1 MMYSDV
7 GRRRG
12 RDVGGTVPTQR
23 QRHHATESTV
33 RRDTSQVMEVSLL
46 EVLERAEELRGL
58 ILADIRTCLHAR
70 GVCTHLRSWAHEQL
84 PTIVV
89 AGVGLGSSWL
99 QRAARALA
107 EAEATED
114 AESDLDADGPASS
127 SASWPRWLR
136 LIDLRGAPTANPV
149 AIGKAIDG
157 AKQQLRALWLDGADC
172 LLPALRS
179 GWIPQSRYTW
189 LPMLV
194 ELSARECPGLDDEAA
209 SRLGVMCPKLRRLRL
224 SHDGLS
230 SRGWGEL
237 LLALP
242 ELEELDVSTSRLDD
256 AALLLPGSLLSLA
269 MHDAEGG
276 EPRRSICSLRL
287 SRCPGVTDA
296 ALRTLLRQLLPPRR
310 STRPRPRTP
319 DPRWLKQMQEE
330 GFDEASIRSRRER
343 LRVLNID
350 RCGVR
355 DSLRAVAEAASAGAL
370 FALHEL
376 GLCESQLRSA
386 ADPAPGTEQER
397 EQAGWLRS
405 IVSHCPALQRLDV
418 RGCVA
423 AATAAVLAGRGQGA
437 PPLANLRQLQAGF
450 LLPVLSQSLSRD
462 SLPGQLETLAVGLG
476 ARANDVLLQA
486 LAASSSAGTLRTLR
500 LSFGVFEEP
509 GLHAIASCEGLTTLA
524 IEQHLP
530 CLQAPSLAEV
540 LRLPLADLSLGA
552 TLSASAVACV
562 GEEISRRCADLRSLS
577 LSLSQ
582 RADDRNDRGVLE
594 AGRGGCPQLSSLR
607 LSRCT
612 AGVLAPSAAA
622 ILAFATE
629 RHRTLKSV
637 SMLKIGTGDAEEEED
652 EAEDRLELLL
662 RQCKALDTLELS
674 AADGWLWGDGGLRGT
689 LPRLVRHGS
698 LQDEGDEQPDVRLR
712 RLLVQDRLS
721 LAAWEAEQEFG
732 PRSKGKKG
740 KGKKGKGKGKGKR
753 KDSGDVYEAIRG
765 RAQKAGADPVAE
777 YQFARCG

>member
-1 MMYSDV
+1 
-7 GRRRG
+7 
-12 RDVGGTVPTQR
+12 
-23 QRHHATESTV
+23 
-33 RRDTSQVMEVSLL
+33 MEVSLL
-46 EVLERAEELRGL
+46 ELLERAEELRGL
-58 ILADIRTCLHAR
+58 ILADDIRTCLHAR
-70 GVCTHLRSWAHEQL
+70 GVCTHLRGWAHEQL
-84 PTIVV
+84 PTV
-89 AGVGLGSSWL
+89 AGTGVGLGSSWL

-107 EAEATED
+107 EAEGKED
-114 AESDLDADGPASS
+114 AESDLDADGGPANS

-136 LIDLRGAPTANPV
+136 LIDLRGAPTCPAAAV
-149 AIGKAIDG
+149 GKAIDG

-179 GWIPQSRYTW
+179 DWIPQSRYTW
-189 LPMLV
+189 LPQLA
-194 ELSARECPGLDDEAA
+194 ELSARECPGLDDEASA
-209 SRLGVMCPKLRRLRL
+209 RLGVMCPKLRRLRL

-269 MHDAEGG
+269 NPGAEDA

-319 DPRWLKQMQEE
+319 DPRWLKEMQEE
-330 GFDEASIRSRRER
+330 GFDAASIRSRRER

-355 DSLRAVAEAASAGAL
+355 DGLRAVAEAASASAL
-370 FALHEL
+370 PALREL
-376 GLCESQLRSA
+376 GLCESQLRGA

-397 EQAGWLRS
+397 EQAGWLRTV
-405 IVSHCPALQRLDV
+405 VSHCPAIQHLDV

-423 AATAAVLAGRGQGA
+423 AATAAVLAGQGA
-437 PPLANLRQLQAGF
+437 PPLANLRHLQAGF
-450 LLPVLSQSLSRD
+450 LLPVLTGPAQSLS
-462 SLPGQLETLAVGLG
+462 LPCQLETLAVGLG
-476 ARANDVLLQA
+476 ARANDALLHA
-486 LAASSSAGTLRTLR
+486 LAGSSSANTLRTLR

-509 GLHAIASCEGLTTLA
+509 GFHAIASCEGLTTLA

-530 CLQAPSLAEV
+530 CLEAPSLSDV

-582 RADDRNDRGVLE
+582 RADDRNDGGKLRADRGVLE
-594 AGRGGCPQLSSLR
+594 VGRGGCPQLSSLR

-612 AGVLAPSAAA
+612 AGVLASSAAA
-622 ILAFATE
+622 ILAFAAE
-629 RHRTLKSV
+629 RHGTLQSV
-637 SMLKIGTGDAEEEED
+637 SILKIGSDAEDEDEEEEED
-652 EAEDRLELLL
+652 RLEQLLS
-662 RQCKALDTLELS
+662 QSKSLDTLELS
-674 AADGWLWGDGGLRGT
+674 AADGWLWGDAGLRST

-698 LQDEGDEQPDVRLR
+698 LLGEGGEEAVPKHGLR
-712 RLLVQDRLS
+712 RLVLNEPSS
-721 LAAWEAEQEFG
+721 LAVQAAETEFG
-732 PRSKGKKG
+732 PRGKGKKG
-740 KGKKGKGKGKGKR
+740 KGKKGKGKGKR
-753 KDSGDVYEAIRG
+753 RDSAEAVYEAIRG
-765 RAQKAGADPVAE
+765 RAQKAGADQVAE
-777 YQFARCG
+777 YQFARCE